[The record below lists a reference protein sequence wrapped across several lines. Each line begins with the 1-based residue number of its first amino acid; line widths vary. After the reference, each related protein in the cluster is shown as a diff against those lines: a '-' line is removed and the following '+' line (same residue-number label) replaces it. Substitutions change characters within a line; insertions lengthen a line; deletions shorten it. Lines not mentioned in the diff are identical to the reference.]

1 MSTQKT
7 LIGVLL
13 GVAAGAA
20 LGVLLAPRSGKETR
34 KLVRDKAKRA
44 QQEIE
49 DLLDQGHERWQ
60 QMRKRM
66 VERKHMS
73 KEDLH
78 DFLDFMAAEGADLK
92 DRVSNRG
99 KASAQGTSATAA
111 ADHAS
116 RN

>member
-7 LIGVLL
+7 LIGLLL

-20 LGVLLAPRSGKETR
+20 LGILLAPRSGKETR

-44 QQEIE
+44 QKEVE

-60 QMRKRM
+60 QLRKRM
-66 VERKHMS
+66 VERKHMT

-92 DRVSNRG
+92 ERVTNPAKG
-99 KASAQGTSATAA
+99 AAQTNGGTSA